1 MNNWGIRWM
10 IEQNYSGAEISTEI
24 ELLCNLFRDGYENKC
39 KRDAN
44 AQFAEYELAR
54 DESLTPYEVCHNLHA
69 CPSTQPLRK
78 KSMFRKPFNA
88 RRTHITFPFRAAKA
102 IWNIPKFFRSD

>member
-1 MNNWGIRWM
+1 M
-10 IEQNYSGAEISTEI
+10 IEQNYSNAEISTEI

-54 DESLTPYEVCHNLHA
+54 DESLTPYEVCYNLHV
-69 CPSTQPLRK
+69 CTSSKPLRK
-78 KSMFRKPFNA
+78 KSIFPKLLNVGK
-88 RRTHITFPFRAAKA
+88 TIITFPFKAAKV
-102 IWNIPKFFRSD
+102 IWNIPKFF